1 MAKKQEGYLSAK
13 ESRRISKENR
23 RITDRYEKQRKRR
36 NVPESEYVTEMHDEK
51 NAVEFD
57 NLHTYF
63 FTDTGV
69 VKSVDGV
76 SFEVPIG
83 KTVGVVG
90 ESGCGKSVTSL
101 SLMQL
106 LQRPQG
112 QIVEGS
118 IRLNL
123 GDGKAYDIAKT
134 PTEKMQGLRGN
145 YVSMIFQEPM
155 TSLNPVLKV
164 GRQVRETL
172 LVHNPTMSKAEAK
185 QRVVEMFQRVG
196 IPEAEK
202 RYDCYPHELSGG
214 LRQRVMIAMAMVCK
228 PKLLIA
234 DEPTTALDVT
244 IEAQILR
251 LMKELRD
258 ETGMSVL
265 IITHNMGVVAEICDY
280 VYVMY
285 AGKIME
291 QAETFELFDH
301 TMHPYTKGLLDSI
314 PRIGQNAERLHT
326 IPGVVPNLLHLSQ
339 GCPFSNRCEYATDQ
353 CRTEK
358 AQLHPVAPDHQV
370 RCFRCEE
377 EHQ

>member
-1 MAKKQEGYLSAK
+1 MTDAAGKQTQAGQASLGIAHLVKQYANADRPVLNDISFDVPHGKVFVIVGPSGSGKSTLLRTIAGLEPIQGGTISLNGEVIETGKPGTESAG
-13 ESRRISKENR
+13 RSKR
-23 RITDRYEKQRKRR
+23 S
-36 NVPESEYVTEMHDEK
+36 SELRTRVGMVFQSYDLFP
-51 NAVEFD
+51 N
-57 NLHTYF
+57 
-63 FTDTGV
+63 
-69 VKSVDGV
+69 
-76 SFEVPIG
+76 
-83 KTVGVVG
+83 KTVLGNITLAPTLVQKRDKG
-90 ESGCGKSVTSL
+90 E
-101 SLMQL
+101 
-106 LQRPQG
+106 
-112 QIVEGS
+112 VEQEA
-118 IRLNL
+118 IRLL
-123 GDGKAYDIAKT
+123 
-134 PTEKMQGLRGN
+134 E
-145 YVSMIFQEPM
+145 
-155 TSLNPVLKV
+155 
-164 GRQVRETL
+164 
-172 LVHNPTMSKAEAK
+172 
-185 QRVVEMFQRVG
+185 RVG
-196 IPEAEK
+196 LADRK
-202 RYDCYPHELSGG
+202 DSWPHELSGG

>member
-1 MAKKQEGYLSAK
+1 M
-13 ESRRISKENR
+13 ENNN
-23 RITDRYEKQRKRR
+23 
-36 NVPESEYVTEMHDEK
+36 NVLEIRGLNS
-51 NAVEFD
+51 
-57 NLHTYF
+57 YF
-63 FTDTGV
+63 FTEKGV
-69 VKSVDGV
+69 APAVDGLDLDI
-76 SFEVPIG
+76 PKGKIIG
-83 KTVGVVG
+83 LVG
-90 ESGCGKSVTSL
+90 ESGCGKSMTAKSI
-101 SLMQL
+101 MGL
-106 LQRPQG
+106 LKYPGRVAG
-112 QIVEGS
+112 GS
-118 IRLNL
+118 IRFEDQDLTKLSDKELRKICGN
-123 GDGKAYDIAKT
+123 DI
-134 PTEKMQGLRGN
+134 
-145 YVSMIFQEPM
+145 SMIFQEPM

-314 PRIGQNAERLHT
+314 PHIGQNAERLHT

>member
-1 MAKKQEGYLSAK
+1 M
-13 ESRRISKENR
+13 ENNN
-23 RITDRYEKQRKRR
+23 
-36 NVPESEYVTEMHDEK
+36 NVLEIRGLNS
-51 NAVEFD
+51 
-57 NLHTYF
+57 YF
-63 FTDTGV
+63 FTEKGV
-69 VKSVDGV
+69 APAVDGLDLDI
-76 SFEVPIG
+76 PKGKIIG
-83 KTVGVVG
+83 LVG
-90 ESGCGKSVTSL
+90 ESGCGKSMTAKSI
-101 SLMQL
+101 MGL
-106 LQRPQG
+106 LKYPGRVAG
-112 QIVEGS
+112 GS
-118 IRLNL
+118 IRFEDQDLTRLSDKELRKIGGN
-123 GDGKAYDIAKT
+123 DI
-134 PTEKMQGLRGN
+134 
-145 YVSMIFQEPM
+145 SMIFQEPM

-301 TMHPYTKGLLDSI
+301 TMHPYTRGLLDSI

-358 AQLHPVAPDHQV
+358 AQLHPVAQDHQV
-370 RCFRCEE
+370 RHFRCEE
-377 EHQ
+377 DHQ

>member
-1 MAKKQEGYLSAK
+1 M
-13 ESRRISKENR
+13 ENNN
-23 RITDRYEKQRKRR
+23 
-36 NVPESEYVTEMHDEK
+36 NVLEIRGLNS
-51 NAVEFD
+51 
-57 NLHTYF
+57 YF
-63 FTDTGV
+63 FTEKGV
-69 VKSVDGV
+69 APAVDGLDLDI
-76 SFEVPIG
+76 PKGKIIG
-83 KTVGVVG
+83 LVG
-90 ESGCGKSVTSL
+90 ESGCGKSMTAKSI
-101 SLMQL
+101 MGL
-106 LQRPQG
+106 LKYPGRVAG
-112 QIVEGS
+112 GS
-118 IRLNL
+118 IRFEDQDLTRLSDKELRKICGN
-123 GDGKAYDIAKT
+123 DI
-134 PTEKMQGLRGN
+134 
-145 YVSMIFQEPM
+145 SMIFQEPM

-234 DEPTTALDVT
+234 DEPPTALDVT

>member
-1 MAKKQEGYLSAK
+1 M
-13 ESRRISKENR
+13 ENNN
-23 RITDRYEKQRKRR
+23 
-36 NVPESEYVTEMHDEK
+36 NVLEIRGLNS
-51 NAVEFD
+51 
-57 NLHTYF
+57 YF
-63 FTDTGV
+63 FTEKGV
-69 VKSVDGV
+69 APAVDGLDLDI
-76 SFEVPIG
+76 PKGKIIG
-83 KTVGVVG
+83 LVG
-90 ESGCGKSVTSL
+90 ESGCGKSMTAKSI
-101 SLMQL
+101 MGL
-106 LQRPQG
+106 LKYPGRVAG
-112 QIVEGS
+112 GS
-118 IRLNL
+118 IRFEDQDLTRLSDKELRKICGN
-123 GDGKAYDIAKT
+123 DI
-134 PTEKMQGLRGN
+134 
-145 YVSMIFQEPM
+145 SMIFQEPM

-164 GRQVRETL
+164 GHQVREML

>member
-1 MAKKQEGYLSAK
+1 M
-13 ESRRISKENR
+13 ENNN
-23 RITDRYEKQRKRR
+23 
-36 NVPESEYVTEMHDEK
+36 NVLEIRGLNS
-51 NAVEFD
+51 
-57 NLHTYF
+57 YF
-63 FTDTGV
+63 FTEKGV
-69 VKSVDGV
+69 APAVDGLDLDI
-76 SFEVPIG
+76 PKGKIIG
-83 KTVGVVG
+83 LVG
-90 ESGCGKSVTSL
+90 ESGCGKSLTAKSI
-101 SLMQL
+101 MGL
-106 LQRPQG
+106 LKYRG
-112 QIVEGS
+112 RVAGGS
-118 IRLNL
+118 IRFEDQDLTRLSDKELRKICGN
-123 GDGKAYDIAKT
+123 DI
-134 PTEKMQGLRGN
+134 
-145 YVSMIFQEPM
+145 SMIFQEPM